1 MISRPKNDTPSVQR
15 DDLGYDNGKGT
26 WLVIVLI
33 AAMAILIIGYMTAHF
48 FPDFANWMKGGD
60 PDVIQWM
67 REVPK
72 K

>member
-1 MISRPKNDTPSVQR
+1 MSDHKDTKL
-15 DDLGYDNGKGT
+15 DYKDELEYDNGKGT
-26 WLVIVLI
+26 WLVIVLVL
-33 AAMAILIIGYMTAHF
+33 AMAILIIGYMSVHF
-48 FPDFANWMKGGD
+48 FPDFANWMKGGN